1 MAEYIE
7 REAVVRA
14 FCEHCRDYVDKCTY
28 DGTCEVDIIATVPTA
43 DVQPV
48 KWISIKDRLPEKDG
62 NYLCYLEC
70 GAVCEAAFDSTIAS
84 KGEEFPFGEWVGVYN
99 SDTRD
104 FTDRYWEEYD
114 AITHWMPLPEPPKD
128 SDAE

>member
-28 DGTCEVDIIATVPTA
+28 DGTCDVDIIATVPTA

-48 KWISIKDRLPEKDG
+48 KRGKMIAMSDEEKYRAYKDTARDYDG
-62 NYLCYLEC
+62 RCSLCNCCVYDTDIFCAEC
-70 GAVCEAAFDSTIAS
+70 GAILQ
-84 KGEEFPFGEWVGVYN
+84 
-99 SDTRD
+99 
-104 FTDRYWEEYD
+104 D
-114 AITHWMPLPEPPKD
+114 ADATKD
-128 SDAE
+128 EI

>member
-48 KWISIKDRLPEKDG
+48 KCGQWIIKGQEIYCSECGTESSYNPFGASQFTRFCPNCGARMDLKDG
-62 NYLCYLEC
+62 
-70 GAVCEAAFDSTIAS
+70 
-84 KGEEFPFGEWVGVYN
+84 
-99 SDTRD
+99 DTNG
-104 FTDRYWEEYD
+104 
-114 AITHWMPLPEPPKD
+114 
-128 SDAE
+128 

>member
-28 DGTCEVDIIATVPTA
+28 DGACEVDIIATVPTA

-48 KWISIKDRLPEKDG
+48 KRGKWIKITPKHSRCSVCDTTCLIAVYPISKRANFCP
-62 NYLCYLEC
+62 NC
-70 GAVCEAAFDSTIAS
+70 GADMRTE
-84 KGEEFPFGEWVGVYN
+84 
-99 SDTRD
+99 
-104 FTDRYWEEYD
+104 
-114 AITHWMPLPEPPKD
+114 
-128 SDAE
+128 